1 MFREYWRYALIGGI
15 AIVMGVLLDRALV
28 GHGGPAGSSNVVA
41 QLQVETP
48 PKATAASRST
58 RLRSSTV
65 SEVAPPAT
73 AKPPIKDLATI
84 LAEHDRRQRMSDL
97 EAFINNLAPGDYGN
111 ALKGIRRMPSTNER
125 DLASRLLVARWV
137 QTDPEAALNF
147 AAANRGYEYIADD
160 VFQTE
165 AASDLTTALDRA
177 RAITNPD
184 LRYQALLG
192 VLSFMADSNPAG
204 ALQLAQGLGDF
215 PGNEPLS
222 NVIYRQWATND
233 PQGAAL
239 AAMQAGGDGWR
250 SPILQVARTWASED
264 PLAAANWSIGLTDSQ
279 AQMRSISQ
287 VMRQWTRE
295 DVSAAANW
303 VNSLP
308 PGSSYDAAA
317 AGLAASLAAN
327 HPQDAISWA
336 QNIADP
342 TMRTDAL
349 QRVSRE
355 VMWRNP
361 TNGAEILQA
370 AGVPANLIPQPG
382 ADGRRPRGG
391 G

>member
-1 MFREYWRYALIGGI
+1 MSRQYWRYGLIGGI
-15 AIVMGVLLDRALV
+15 ALVIGGLLDRAVV
-28 GHGGPAGSSNVVA
+28 GHGGSSSTVVVQHQA
-41 QLQVETP
+41 EPTAM
-48 PKATAASRST
+48 ATARAEST
-58 RLRSSTV
+58 QSGSPIV
-65 SEVAPPAT
+65 SEVALPVT

-84 LAEHDRRQRMSDL
+84 LAEHDRRQRMTDL

-111 ALKGIRRMPSTNER
+111 ALKGIRRIPLTNER

-165 AASDLTTALDRA
+165 AANDVTTALDRA
-177 RAITNPD
+177 KAITNPD

-204 ALQLAQGLGDF
+204 ALQLAQGLGNF
-215 PGNEPLS
+215 PGNEPLT
-222 NVIYRQWATND
+222 NAIYRQWAMND
-233 PQGAAL
+233 PQGAAV

-250 SPILQVARTWASED
+250 SPIFQVARTWATED
-264 PLAAANWSIGLTDSQ
+264 PLAAANWSIGLTDPQ
-279 AQMRSISQ
+279 TQMRSISQ

-295 DVSAAANW
+295 DVSAAVNW

-308 PGSSYDAAA
+308 PGSSYDSAA
-317 AGLAASLAAN
+317 AGLAGSLAAD

-382 ADGRRPRGG
+382 TGGRRPRGG

>member
-1 MFREYWRYALIGGI
+1 MEI
-15 AIVMGVLLDRALV
+15 A
-28 GHGGPAGSSNVVA
+28 PAS
-41 QLQVETP
+41 TP
-48 PKATAASRST
+48 DASLPASVKA
-58 RLRSSTV
+58 
-65 SEVAPPAT
+65 
-73 AKPPIKDLATI
+73 KDLATI
-84 LAEHDRRQRMSDL
+84 LAERDRRQRTSDL
-97 EAFINNLAPGDYGN
+97 EAFINNLAPGEYGN
-111 ALKGIRRMPSTNER
+111 ALKAIRRMPSTNER

-147 AAANRGYEYIADD
+147 AASNRGYEYVADD

-165 AASDLTTALDRA
+165 AATDLTGALDRA
-177 RAITNPD
+177 KAITNPD

-204 ALQLAQGLGDF
+204 ALQLANGLGDF

-233 PQGAAL
+233 PQAAAV
-239 AAMQAGGDGWR
+239 AAMQAGGDTGWR
-250 SPILQVARTWASED
+250 SPVFQVARTWASED
-264 PLAAANWSIGLTDSQ
+264 PMAAANWSIGLTDPQ
-279 AQMRSISQ
+279 AQARSIAQ

-317 AGLAASLAAN
+317 AGLATSLAAN
-327 HPQDAISWA
+327 HPQDAVSWA

-342 TMRTDAL
+342 NMRADAL
-349 QRVSRE
+349 QRVGRE

-361 TNGAEILQA
+361 TNGAQILES

-382 ADGRRPRGG
+382 TPGQRPRGG

>member
-1 MFREYWRYALIGGI
+1 MSSQPWRYALIAGI
-15 AIVMGVLLDRALV
+15 AILVGVVVDRAVV
-28 GHGGPAGSSNVVA
+28 GHGNVPEPAKILTQHQAEPTSATISA
-41 QLQVETP
+41 P
-48 PKATAASRST
+48 PVK
-58 RLRSSTV
+58 
-65 SEVAPPAT
+65 EVAPASTPDVAPSPSV
-73 AKPPIKDLATI
+73 KLKDLATI
-84 LAEHDRRQRMSDL
+84 LAERDRRQRTSDL
-97 EAFINNLAPGDYGN
+97 EAFINNLAPGEYGD
-111 ALKGIRRMPSTNER
+111 ALKGIRRMSSTNER

-147 AAANRGYEYIADD
+147 AMANRGYEYVADD

-165 AASDLTTALDRA
+165 AASDPTAALQRA
-177 RAITNPD
+177 KAITNPD

-192 VLSFMADSNPAG
+192 VLSFMADTDPAG
-204 ALQLAQGLGDF
+204 ALQLTQGLGDF

-233 PQGAAL
+233 PQAAAL
-239 AAMQAGGDGWR
+239 AAMQAGGDNSWR
-250 SPILQVARTWASED
+250 SPLFQVARTWATED
-264 PLAAANWSIGLTDSQ
+264 PMAAANWSIGLTDPQ
-279 AQMRSISQ
+279 AQARSIAQ
-287 VMRQWTRE
+287 VMRQWARE

-327 HPQDAISWA
+327 HPQDAVSWA

-342 TMRTDAL
+342 TMRADAL

-361 TNGAEILQA
+361 ANGAQILES
-370 AGVPANLIPQPG
+370 AGVPTNLIPQPG
-382 ADGRRPRGG
+382 QPGPRPRGG